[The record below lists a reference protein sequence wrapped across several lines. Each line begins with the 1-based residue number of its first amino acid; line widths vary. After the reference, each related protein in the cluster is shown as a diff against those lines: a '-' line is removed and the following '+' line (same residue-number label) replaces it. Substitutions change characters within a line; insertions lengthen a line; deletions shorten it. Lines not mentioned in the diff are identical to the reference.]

1 MEPVCGT
8 RRMGVGLKQI
18 EVRVENDH
26 IQRITTARP
35 LAAISELIWNAYD
48 ADATEVR
55 VELEK
60 GQLTELGSILIV
72 DNGTGIP
79 LDTIEDS
86 FQKLGGS
93 WKRSGARTSGGRA
106 VHGEKGQGR
115 FKAFALGESVAWTS
129 NHGGERFTIF
139 GQKTNLKNFEVSDPV
154 ATSSQGCTVAIRDVT
169 KDFEIWAANGFAD
182 RVRDVF
188 ALQLYD
194 DPSLRIIYDG
204 FAVDAREAIASVT
217 PYPVVVEQGGRTF
230 AATLDIVEWRKPV
243 DRKLLL
249 CLPGRFSFYEMPP
262 GIQARGFDFTAYLTA
277 EHFQQLAD
285 NHAEG
290 LVELDRASNA
300 LIETAKARLR
310 EHFRTKEAARS
321 RDKIQEWV
329 EAAIYPYDGVAADPI
344 EMNERQLFDV
354 VALNLA
360 DYSADFDKSPPKQ
373 KKLVLQ
379 LIKAAIETGATNLL
393 SILEKVI
400 DLPKER
406 QDELA
411 DLLRKTSLT
420 AVINAAKAVTDRLD
434 FLKALQ
440 LLIFEPK
447 SKRQLL
453 ERSQLHRIIA
463 QETWIFGE
471 QFNLVNDDQDLSSVL
486 RSHIEL
492 LGGER
497 DSLASV
503 EPVFDADGKAAIVDL
518 MLSARIPTP
527 TDDERKHLVVELKRP
542 LQPLNEDVLSQIKKY
557 AKTVALD
564 PRFKHSSVQ
573 WDFVA
578 ISNNFT
584 PDAELETRMAGKPRG
599 LILELDDPIKIRVW
613 AKTWGQIIQEAEGRL
628 TFYRRRLEYQAND
641 EEALGYLRTI
651 DNAYLSDAV
660 KARIA
665 ELDGN
670 GEDNG
675 QKSDG

>member
-1 MEPVCGT
+1 
-8 RRMGVGLKQI
+8 MGVGLKQI

-86 FQKLGGS
+86 FQSLGGS
-93 WKRSGARTSGGRA
+93 WKRPGARTSGGRA

-139 GQKTNLKNFEVSDPV
+139 GQKANLKNFEVSDPV
-154 ATSSQGCTVAIRDVT
+154 ASSGQGCTVAIRDVT
-169 KDFEIWAANGFAD
+169 KDFEIWASNGFAD

-194 DPSLRIIYDG
+194 DPSFRIIYDG
-204 FAVDAREAIASVT
+204 SAVDAREAIASVT
-217 PYPVVVEQGGRTF
+217 PYPIVVEQGGRTF
-230 AATLDIVEWRKPV
+230 EATLDIVEWRKPV

-262 GIQARGFDFTAYLTA
+262 GIQARGFEFTAYLTA

-300 LIETAKARLR
+300 LMETAKARLR

-373 KKLVLQ
+373 KRLILQ

-497 DSLASV
+497 DPLASI
-503 EPVFDADGKAAIVDL
+503 EPVLDADGKVAIVDL

-527 TDDERKHLVVELKRP
+527 TDDERRHLVVELKRP

-564 PRFKHSSVQ
+564 PRFKHGSVQ

-651 DNAYLSDAV
+651 DDAYLSDAV

-665 ELDGN
+665 ELDSN

-675 QKSDG
+675 QKSEN

>member
-1 MEPVCGT
+1 
-8 RRMGVGLKQI
+8 MGQALKQI
-18 EVRVENDH
+18 EIQVENDH

-55 VELEK
+55 IDLEK
-60 GQLTELGSILIV
+60 GQLTELGAIIV
-72 DNGTGIP
+72 TDNGTGIP
-79 LDTIEDS
+79 LDEIEGS

-93 WKRSGARTSGGRA
+93 WKKPGLKTSLGRA

-115 FKAFALGESVAWTS
+115 FKAFSLGESVAWTS
-129 NHGGERFTIF
+129 NHSGQRFTVF
-139 GQKTNLKNFEVSDPV
+139 GQKSNLKNFEVSEPV
-154 ATSSQGCTVAIRDVT
+154 ATTIKGCVVDVRNVI
-169 KDFEIWAANGFAD
+169 KDFEIWAANGFAN
-182 RVRDVF
+182 RIRDVF

-194 DPSLRIIYDG
+194 DPSFRIIYDG
-204 FAVDAREAIASVT
+204 VAVDAREAIASVT
-217 PYPVVVEQGGRTF
+217 PYPIAVDQGDRTLE
-230 AATLDIVEWRKPV
+230 ATLDIVEWKKSV
-243 DRKLLL
+243 DRKLML
-249 CLPGRFSFYEMPP
+249 CLPGRFSFYDMPP
-262 GIQARGFDFTAYLTA
+262 GIHARGFEFTAYLTA

-285 NHAEG
+285 SHTEG
-290 LVELDRASNA
+290 LVELDPASNA
-300 LIETAKARLR
+300 LIEAAKAQLR
-310 EHFRTKEAARS
+310 EHFRTKEAMRS

-329 EAAIYPYDGVAADPI
+329 EAAIYPYEGAASNPI
-344 EMNERQLFDV
+344 EINERQLFDV

-379 LIKAAIETGATNLL
+379 LIKSAIETDATNLL
-393 SILEKVI
+393 TILEKVV

-434 FLKALQ
+434 FLRALQ
-440 LLIFEPK
+440 LLVFEPK

-486 RSHIEL
+486 RSHVEL

-497 DSLASV
+497 EAPGLA
-503 EPVFDADGKAAIVDL
+503 EPVLDAEGKAAIVDL

-542 LQPLNEDVLSQIKKY
+542 LQPLNEDVLGQIRKY
-557 AKTVALD
+557 AKAVALD
-564 PRFKHSSVQ
+564 PRFKHSNVE
-573 WDFVA
+573 WDFLAV
-578 ISNNFT
+578 SNNFT
-584 PDAELETRMAGKPRG
+584 PDAELEARMAGKPRG
-599 LILELDDPIKIRVW
+599 LIMELDDPIKIRVW

-628 TFYRRRLEYQAND
+628 TFYRRRLEYQASD
-641 EEALGYLRTI
+641 EEALRYLRTI
-651 DNAYLSDAV
+651 DAAYLSEAV
-660 KARIA
+660 KARIT
-665 ELDGN
+665 EIDGD
-670 GEDNG
+670 EV
-675 QKSDG
+675 DGKPKTDV